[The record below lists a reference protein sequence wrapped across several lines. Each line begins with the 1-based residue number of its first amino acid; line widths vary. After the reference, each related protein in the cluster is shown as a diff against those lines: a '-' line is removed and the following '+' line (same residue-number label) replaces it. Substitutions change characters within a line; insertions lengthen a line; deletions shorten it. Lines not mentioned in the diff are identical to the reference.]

1 MGRKATDLDQKVTE
15 IKEILE
21 KYGRIPKQTE
31 DRAAHATIKYF
42 LKNYETEP
50 QIRN

>member
-1 MGRKATDLDQKVTE
+1 MGRKTTDIEQKVTE

-31 DRAAHATIKYF
+31 DRHYK
-42 LKNYETEP
+42 
-50 QIRN
+50 